1 VPEASCSA
9 LAKLA
14 ANWASVSSDSVLSPS
29 RASLACHGVC
39 WSKNKGNQTT
49 WDSMAKSTKLN
60 IPDPGIFSVATI
72 SARQPLS

>member
-1 VPEASCSA
+1 
-9 LAKLA
+9 
-14 ANWASVSSDSVLSPS
+14 
-29 RASLACHGVC
+29 VC